1 MRTGAQPD
9 EDHTL
14 CALDAHTHRE
24 DTPLINTEQ
33 CGFPPRVSLG
43 TRLPSFTSHGP
54 QQVTKDP
61 HPHSWQSSVQCSLSK
76 ILSAFHQVAL
86 FSFPLFLLICG
97 ELSNFFTVGGNKSQ
111 TVSDYLKNKTTHT
124 KQNKTLCCQLLRDS
138 EQLPAQR
145 QFSQPP
151 VPTILSQSL
160 ESMCGSA
167 HSFHVAGQK
176 GPGSG
181 EVGTQSWKASEAPGF
196 ESPGPN
202 YSQQNRG

>member
-1 MRTGAQPD
+1 MRSRCSHPQRGHATNKYRTMWVSSQSQLGHQTPFLHKPWTSTGNKGPPPPLLAVKCPM
-9 EDHTL
+9 L
-14 CALDAHTHRE
+14 ALKNTFSL
-24 DTPLINTEQ
+24 PPSGLI
-33 CGFPPRVSLG
+33 F
-43 TRLPSFTSHGP
+43 
-54 QQVTKDP
+54 
-61 HPHSWQSSVQCSLSK
+61 
-76 ILSAFHQVAL
+76 
-86 FSFPLFLLICG
+86 FPLFLLICG